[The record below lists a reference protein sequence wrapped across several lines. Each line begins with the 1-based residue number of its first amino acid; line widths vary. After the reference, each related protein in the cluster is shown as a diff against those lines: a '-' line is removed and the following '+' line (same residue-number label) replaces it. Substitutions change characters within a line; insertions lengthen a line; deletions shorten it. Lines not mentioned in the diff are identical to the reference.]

1 MSSEDFALAPADLTI
16 EVYTTPG
23 RPFASAATPEGPG
36 DDPTWSP
43 SSATLIY
50 GDHNAVLV
58 DTLITYDQV
67 DALADWIETKGRPL
81 SRVYITHGHGDHW
94 LGLARLIQRFPG
106 AIGLATAEVLAQ
118 AADPAMAGYWEALF
132 PGEIPGAG
140 EKVLPQLLAAG
151 TLDLEGNELRVI
163 RIGQADT
170 AHSTVLHVPS
180 LAAAVTGDLAYNQVH
195 MMTAETGEPERAQ
208 WIANLDAVA
217 ALGPAFVVAGH
228 KKVSNGNDPK
238 IIAES
243 QGIFAGFHPHRR
255 RGAHDGRHRRPDGR
269 ALSRLGEP
277 AHALAFRPNSPR
289 AEERLASS
297 LRWSWARRS
306 GTSRCAGKPS
316 RRTCWACPGSG
327 SSGCSWTGKPLR
339 RRSAT

>member
-1 MSSEDFALAPADLTI
+1 MTSEESAHVPADLMI

-50 GDHNAVLV
+50 GGHDAVLV

-67 DALADWIETKGRPL
+67 DALADWIETKGRRL
-81 SRVYITHGHGDHW
+81 SRIYITHGHGDHW

-106 AIGLATAEVLAQ
+106 ATGLATAEVLAQ

-151 TLDLEGNELRVI
+151 TLDLEGNELRVL

-195 MMTAETGEPERAQ
+195 MMTAETGEPEREQ

-217 ALGPAFVVAGH
+217 ALGPAVVVAGH
-228 KKVSNGNDPK
+228 KKAGNGNDPK

-243 QGIFAGFHPHRR
+243 QQYLRDFSRIAAEQTTTAGIVAQM
-255 RGAHDGRHRRPDGR
+255 
-269 ALSRLGEP
+269 
-277 AHALAFRPNSPR
+277 
-289 AEERLASS
+289 AELYPGWEN
-297 LRWSWARRS
+297 LRTLWHSARTAIARKN
-306 GTSRCAGKPS
+306 G
-316 RRTCWACPGSG
+316 
-327 SSGCSWTGKPLR
+327 
-339 RRSAT
+339 